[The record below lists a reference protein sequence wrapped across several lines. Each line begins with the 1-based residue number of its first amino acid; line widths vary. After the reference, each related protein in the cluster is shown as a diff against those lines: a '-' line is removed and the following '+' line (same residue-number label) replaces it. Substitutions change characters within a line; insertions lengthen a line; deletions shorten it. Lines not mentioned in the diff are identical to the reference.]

1 MYFALKYKLNETW
14 NRIVIFDEISKLT
27 SFIDSIEYLR
37 FNRIC
42 PVVSCD
48 VSTHLLGR
56 DLVCR
61 CPHVDL
67 LVGVHTGDDE
77 EHAGPPGSPWQQ
89 PAQPEDDRA
98 LVFLDKRHLGSRLS
112 RWWHTLN
119 FVSERGMNKL
129 KLSNSNLSCQFFW
142 WWTLEETWV
151 CIRIWLRGIN
161 EMTVRITTGSGLS
174 LETNKSP

>member
-48 VSTHLLGR
+48 VSAHLLGR

-61 CPHVDL
+61 GPHVDL

-77 EHAGPPGSPWQQ
+77 EHAGAPGSPWQQ
-89 PAQPEDDRA
+89 PAQPEDDGA
-98 LVFLDKRHLGSRLS
+98 LVLLDMRHFRLKIVKMMT
-112 RWWHTLN
+112 HI
-119 FVSERGMNKL
+119 KL
-129 KLSNSNLSCQFFW
+129 CKWAGHEQI
-142 WWTLEETWV
+142 EIV
-151 CIRIWLRGIN
+151 
-161 EMTVRITTGSGLS
+161 
-174 LETNKSP
+174 KQ